1 MQFART
7 AVMNNAESFRNLKV
21 WQRAM
26 DLVEEIYRVT
36 AAFPPGER
44 FGLTAQIRRAAV
56 SIPSNIG
63 EGKRR
68 KRERAYLYHLDIALG
83 SQGEVEVQ
91 LEIATRVG
99 FLGKADYV
107 RLNRLAGDVGRM
119 LNGLIASMQPP
130 GIEDV

>member
-1 MQFART
+1 MPNT
-7 AVMNNAESFRNLKV
+7 HSFRDLQV

-26 DLVEEIYRVT
+26 DMVEDVYKVT
-36 AAFPPGER
+36 KTFPRDER

-68 KRERAYLYHLDIALG
+68 KRHGPLMNHLDIALG

-91 LEIATRVG
+91 LEIAKRVG
-99 FLGKADYV
+99 FLTPRDYR
-107 RLNRLAGDVGRM
+107 RLTSRTEEVGRM
-119 LNGLIASMQPP
+119 LNG
-130 GIEDV
+130 

>member
-1 MQFART
+1 MKNT
-7 AVMNNAESFRNLKV
+7 ESFRNLNV

-26 DLVEEIYRVT
+26 DLVEEIYKATMV
-36 AAFPPGER
+36 FPRDER

-68 KRERAYLYHLDIALG
+68 KREPAFLHHLDIALG

-91 LEIATRVG
+91 LEIAKRVG
-99 FLGKADYV
+99 FLSDSDYR
-107 RLNRLAGDVGRM
+107 RLDALTGEVGRM
-119 LNGLIASMQPP
+119 LNGLITAMQPREP
-130 GIEDV
+130 SEG

>member
-1 MQFART
+1 MHGPQ
-7 AVMNNAESFRNLKV
+7 SFRDLLV

-26 DLVEEIYRVT
+26 DFVEAIYKVT
-36 AAFPPGER
+36 ATFPRDER

-68 KRERAYLYHLDIALG
+68 KRRGPLLNHLDIALG

-91 LEIATRVG
+91 LEIAKRVG
-99 FLGKADYV
+99 FLKPSDY
-107 RLNRLAGDVGRM
+107 RRLAAQIDEIGRM
-119 LNGLIASMQPP
+119 LNGLITSLQPQDQD
-130 GIEDV
+130 ESR

>member
-1 MQFART
+1 MHNT
-7 AVMNNAESFRNLKV
+7 HSFRDLQV

-26 DLVEEIYRVT
+26 DLVEEIYKVT
-36 AAFPPGER
+36 KTFPRDER

-68 KRERAYLYHLDIALG
+68 KRRRPLLNHLDIALG

-91 LEIATRVG
+91 LEIAKRVG
-99 FLGKADYV
+99 FLAVDDHR
-107 RLNRLAGDVGRM
+107 RLTAQVDEIGRM
-119 LNGLIASMQPP
+119 LNGLITSLEPD
-130 GIEDV
+130 EDA

>member
-1 MQFART
+1 MKNT
-7 AVMNNAESFRNLKV
+7 HSFRDLQV

-26 DLVEEIYRVT
+26 DLVEDVYKVT
-36 AAFPPGER
+36 KRFPRDER

-68 KRERAYLYHLDIALG
+68 KRRKPLLNHLDIALG

-91 LEIATRVG
+91 LEIAKRVG
-99 FLGKADYV
+99 FLAASDYR
-107 RLNRLAGDVGRM
+107 RLISQVDEIGRM
-119 LNGLIASMQPP
+119 LNGLTTSLQPTD
-130 GIEDV
+130 EDQIR